1 MMSFDAITRVSA
13 VDPTGATSAA
23 SAAGTLAKP
32 EVGGAASGLMN
43 GANGANGANANNGVT
58 APAPAEQAD
67 KFKAML
73 DQATLSAQSRPHAAS
88 GPSAIANVVD
98 SQDAAFNELGAQ
110 MQTFQANAPTMDP
123 RAFSAEMVN
132 MQFKVADAMARLEL
146 GVGFAQGGKSAVQN
160 LMKNQ

>member
-1 MMSFDAITRVSA
+1 MMSFDSAITRVSA

-23 SAAGTLAKP
+23 SAAGALAKP
-32 EVGGAASGLMN
+32 EVGGGASNL
-43 GANGANGANANNGVT
+43 ANGANGANAVA
-58 APAPAEQAD
+58 APASAEQAD
-67 KFKAML
+67 KFKTML
-73 DQATLSAQSRPHAAS
+73 DQATLSAQSNPHASS

-98 SQDAAFNELGAQ
+98 SQDAAFNELGSQ
-110 MQTFQANAPTMDP
+110 MQTLQANAPTMDP

>member
-1 MMSFDAITRVSA
+1 MMSFDSAITRVSA

-23 SAAGTLAKP
+23 SAAGALAKP
-32 EVGGAASGLMN
+32 EVGGAASGL
-43 GANGANGANANNGVT
+43 ASGANGANATNTVA
-58 APAPAEQAD
+58 APASAEQAD

-73 DQATLSAQSRPHAAS
+73 DQATLSAQSNPHASS

-123 RAFSAEMVN
+123 RAFTAEMVN

>member
-1 MMSFDAITRVSA
+1 MMSFDSAITRVSA
-13 VDPTGATSAA
+13 VDPTGASAGV
-23 SAAGTLAKP
+23 SAAGALAKP
-32 EVGGAASGLMN
+32 EAGSAASGL
-43 GANGANGANANNGVT
+43 ANGAAPTNTVA
-58 APAPAEQAD
+58 APASPEQAD

-73 DQATLSAQSRPHAAS
+73 DQATLNAQTRPHAAS

-98 SQDAAFNELGAQ
+98 SQDAAFNDLNSQ
-110 MQTFQANAPTMDP
+110 MQAFQAEAPTMDP

-132 MQFKVADAMARLEL
+132 MQFKVADAMARIEL

>member
-1 MMSFDAITRVSA
+1 MMSFDSAITRVSA
-13 VDPTGATSAA
+13 VDPTGASSGA
-23 SAAGTLAKP
+23 SAAAALAKP
-32 EVGGAASGLMN
+32 EAGAAASGLSN
-43 GANGANGANANNGVT
+43 GA
-58 APAPAEQAD
+58 APANTVAAPASAEQAD

-73 DQATLSAQSRPHAAS
+73 DQATLNAQTSPHATS

-98 SQDAAFNELGAQ
+98 SQDAAFNDLNSQ
-110 MQTFQANAPTMDP
+110 MQAFQADAPTMDP

-132 MQFKVADAMARLEL
+132 MQFKVADAMARIEL

>member
-32 EVGGAASGLMN
+32 EIGGAASGPM
-43 GANGANGANANNGVT
+43 NGANGANANNGVT
-58 APAPAEQAD
+58 APASAEQAD

-73 DQATLSAQSRPHAAS
+73 DQATLSAQSRPQAAS

>member
-1 MMSFDAITRVSA
+1 MMSFDSAITRVSA

-23 SAAGTLAKP
+23 SAAGALAKP
-32 EVGGAASGLMN
+32 EVGGGASNL
-43 GANGANGANANNGVT
+43 ANGANGANAVA
-58 APAPAEQAD
+58 APASAEQAD
-67 KFKAML
+67 KFKTML
-73 DQATLSAQSRPHAAS
+73 DQATLSAQSNPHASS

-98 SQDAAFNELGAQ
+98 SQDAAFNELGSQ